1 MQIYTFCITL
11 LKNIYTN
18 LKKLYICTVLTKQ
31 ITIMKHLLRTLFLS
45 LITFTAFATVH
56 QVNSGMFYYTP
67 HALTINVGDTVV
79 WINDGGTHDVNGNI
93 NSITG
98 NSFDNPESFDSPS
111 TSTVGATIYTH
122 VFNIEGTYN
131 YDCSVGNHAL
141 QGMVG
146 TIIVNSGL
154 GSVVDVIV
162 NSENHNTLET
172 AVIQADLAGTLS
184 GDGPFTVFAPTDAAF
199 NALPDGVLDQVLA
212 DNDVLTAI
220 LLHHVHSGNALS
232 TDLSDGMEVPTLND
246 DILTV
251 SIDGEVVMIDMA
263 TVTVADIIAS
273 NGVVHVIDMVL
284 LPATEDQ
291 TVMSIIAN
299 SPAHTILEEAVLA
312 AELDGTL
319 SGDGPFTVFAPSDD
333 AFDGLPAGAL
343 DLILANTEQL
353 TDLLLNHVH
362 SGNVLST
369 DLSDGMM
376 VPTLNETELTVSID
390 GMTVM
395 IDLAT
400 VTQADLTASNGVVH
414 VIDKV
419 LLPDFGQE
427 DTTVYS
433 IIKASPI
440 HTTLE
445 VAIDAAGLGETL
457 SGDGPF
463 TVFAPTD
470 DAFDALPAG
479 ALDGLL
485 ADIPLLTEI
494 LKHHVHSGNVLSTD
508 LSDGMEV
515 PTLNDDVLVVS
526 IDAGSVMID
535 MSTVIQPDI
544 VANNGVVHVI
554 NAVLVADD
562 EPTTINTFLNEKDV
576 EYLYTINLLGELVD
590 RDSKEKILV
599 DIYSNGTSI
608 KRYNLRK

>member
-1 MQIYTFCITL
+1 MQIYIFCITL
-11 LKNIYTN
+11 KQKVYTN
-18 LKKLYICTVLTKQ
+18 LKKLYICGFLTKQ
-31 ITIMKHLLRTLFLS
+31 IITMKHLIRSLFLS
-45 LITFTAFATVH
+45 LISIQVFATIH
-56 QVNSGMFYYTP
+56 QVNSGNLYYSP
-67 HALTINVGDTVV
+67 SELTIHVGDTVV
-79 WINDGGTHDVNGNI
+79 WINDGGTHNVNGNI
-93 NSITG
+93 SSISG
-98 NSFDNPESFDSPS
+98 ESFNNPENFNSPS

-122 VFNIEGTYN
+122 VFNIEGSYN
-131 YDCSVGNHAL
+131 YDCSVGSHAL
-141 QGMVG
+141 QGMTGSINVVNNG
-146 TIIVNSGL
+146 TVVDIIVNS
-154 GSVVDVIV
+154 VD
-162 NSENHNTLET
+162 HNTLET
-172 AVIQADLAGTLS
+172 AVIQADLAATLS
-184 GDGPFTVFAPTDAAF
+184 SNGPFTVFAPTDAAF
-199 NALPDGVLDQVLA
+199 DNLPDGVLENVLA

-232 TDLSDGMEVPTLND
+232 SGLSDGMEVSTLND

-263 TVTVADIIAS
+263 TVTVVDIIAS

-284 LPATEDQ
+284 LPATDDQ

-312 AELDGTL
+312 AELDVTL

-333 AFDGLPAGAL
+333 AFDGLPAGTL

-376 VPTLNETELTVSID
+376 VPTLNETELIVSID

-414 VIDKV
+414 IIDKV

-445 VAIDAAGLGETL
+445 AAIDAAELGETL

-479 ALDGLL
+479 ALDELL

-494 LKHHVHSGNVLSTD
+494 LLHHVHSGNVLSTD

-515 PTLNDDVLVVS
+515 PTLNNDVLIVS

-535 MSTVIQPDI
+535 ISTVIQPDI

-576 EYLYTINLLGELVD
+576 EYLHTINLLGELVD
-590 RDSKEKILV
+590 RNSKEKILV

>member
-1 MQIYTFCITL
+1 
-11 LKNIYTN
+11 
-18 LKKLYICTVLTKQ
+18 
-31 ITIMKHLLRTLFLS
+31 MKHLLRTLFLS
-45 LITFTAFATVH
+45 LISLTAFATVH

-67 HALTINVGDTVV
+67 SELTINIGDTVV

-98 NSFDNPESFDSPS
+98 NSFDNPESFDSPA

-141 QGMVG
+141 QGMTGSINVVNNG
-146 TIIVNSGL
+146 T
-154 GSVVDVIV
+154 VVDIIV

-172 AVIQADLAGTLS
+172 AVVEADLA
-184 GDGPFTVFAPTDAAF
+184 
-199 NALPDGVLDQVLA
+199 
-212 DNDVLTAI
+212 
-220 LLHHVHSGNALS
+220 
-232 TDLSDGMEVPTLND
+232 
-246 DILTV
+246 
-251 SIDGEVVMIDMA
+251 
-263 TVTVADIIAS
+263 
-273 NGVVHVIDMVL
+273 
-284 LPATEDQ
+284 
-291 TVMSIIAN
+291 
-299 SPAHTILEEAVLA
+299 
-312 AELDGTL
+312 GTL

-400 VTQADLTASNGVVH
+400 VTQADLVASNGVVH

-445 VAIDAAGLGETL
+445 AAIDAAELGETL

-479 ALDGLL
+479 ALDDLL

-494 LKHHVHSGNVLSTD
+494 LLHHVHSGNVLSTD

-535 MSTVIQPDI
+535 MSTVIQADI

>member
-1 MQIYTFCITL
+1 
-11 LKNIYTN
+11 
-18 LKKLYICTVLTKQ
+18 
-31 ITIMKHLLRTLFLS
+31 MKHLLRTLFLCLIS
-45 LITFTAFATVH
+45 LTAFATVH

-67 HALTINVGDTVV
+67 SELTINVGDTVV

-98 NSFDNPESFDSPS
+98 NSFDNPESFDSPL

-122 VFNIEGTYN
+122 VFNVEGTYN

-146 TIIVNSGL
+146 TVIVNSGL
-154 GSVVDVIV
+154 GTIVDIIV

-172 AVIQADLAGTLS
+172 AVIQADLAATLS

-199 NALPDGVLDQVLA
+199 DALPDGVLDDVLA
-212 DNDVLTAI
+212 DNDVLTTI

-232 TDLSDGMEVPTLND
+232 TDLSDGMEIPTLND

-263 TVTVADIIAS
+263 NVTITDIIAS

-284 LPATEDQ
+284 LPATDNQ

-299 SPAHTILEEAVLA
+299 SPVHTILEEAVLA

-400 VTQADLTASNGVVH
+400 VTQANLTASNGVVH

-445 VAIDAAGLGETL
+445 AAIDAAGLSETL

-479 ALDGLL
+479 ALDDLL

>member
-1 MQIYTFCITL
+1 
-11 LKNIYTN
+11 
-18 LKKLYICTVLTKQ
+18 
-31 ITIMKHLLRTLFLS
+31 MKHLLRTLFLS
-45 LITFTAFATVH
+45 LISLTAFATVH

-67 HALTINVGDTVV
+67 SELTINVGDTVV

-98 NSFDNPESFDSPS
+98 NSFENPESFDSPS

-154 GSVVDVIV
+154 GSVVDIIV

-199 NALPDGVLDQVLA
+199 DALPDGVLDQVLA

-246 DILTV
+246 DIITV

-284 LPATEDQ
+284 LPATDDQ

-299 SPAHTILEEAVLA
+299 SPVHTILEEAVLA

-445 VAIDAAGLGETL
+445 AAIDAAGLGETL

-479 ALDGLL
+479 ALDDLL

>member
-1 MQIYTFCITL
+1 
-11 LKNIYTN
+11 
-18 LKKLYICTVLTKQ
+18 
-31 ITIMKHLLRTLFLS
+31 MKHLLRALFLS
-45 LITFTAFATVH
+45 LISLTAFATVH

-67 HALTINVGDTVV
+67 SELTINVGDTVV

-122 VFNIEGTYN
+122 VFDTEGTYN

-146 TIIVNSGL
+146 SINVVNNGT
-154 GSVVDVIV
+154 VVDIIV

-172 AVIQADLAGTLS
+172 AVIQANLAATLS

-199 NALPDGVLDQVLA
+199 AALPDGVLDDVLA

-220 LLHHVHSGNALS
+220 LFHHVHSGNALS

-246 DILTV
+246 DILTI
-251 SIDGEVVMIDMA
+251 SIDGEIVMIDMA

-284 LPATEDQ
+284 LPANNDQ

-299 SPAHTILEEAVLA
+299 SPVHTILEEAVLA

-400 VTQADLTASNGVVH
+400 VTQANLTASNGVVH

-445 VAIDAAGLGETL
+445 AAIDAAELGETL

-479 ALDGLL
+479 ALDDLL

-599 DIYSNGTSI
+599 DIFSNGTSI

>member
-1 MQIYTFCITL
+1 M
-11 LKNIYTN
+11 KN
-18 LKKLYICTVLTKQ
+18 
-31 ITIMKHLLRTLFLS
+31 LLRIFILS
-45 LITFTAFATVH
+45 LISLSAYATVH
-56 QVNSGMFYYTP
+56 QVNSGMFFYSP
-67 HALTINVGDTVV
+67 SELTINLGDTVV

-246 DILTV
+246 DIITV
-251 SIDGEVVMIDMA
+251 SINGEVVMIDMA

-284 LPATEDQ
+284 LPATDDQ

-312 AELDGTL
+312 ADLDGTL

-353 TDLLLNHVH
+353 TDLLYNHVH

-400 VTQADLTASNGVVH
+400 VTQVDLTASNGVVH

-419 LLPDFGQE
+419 LLPDFGQV

-445 VAIDAAGLGETL
+445 AAIDAAELDVTL

-470 DAFDALPAG
+470 DAFGALPAG
-479 ALDGLL
+479 AIDELL
-485 ADIPLLTEI
+485 ADIPLLTEV
-494 LKHHVHSGNVLSTD
+494 LLHHVHSGNVLSTD

-535 MSTVIQPDI
+535 MSTVIQADI
-544 VANNGVVHVI
+544 VADNGVVHVI
-554 NAVLVADD
+554 NAVLVAED
-562 EPTTINTFLNEKDV
+562 EPTAINTFLNEKDV

-590 RDSKEKILV
+590 KDSKEKILV
-599 DIYSNGTSI
+599 DIYSNGISI

>member
-1 MQIYTFCITL
+1 
-11 LKNIYTN
+11 
-18 LKKLYICTVLTKQ
+18 
-31 ITIMKHLLRTLFLS
+31 
-45 LITFTAFATVH
+45 
-56 QVNSGMFYYTP
+56 
-67 HALTINVGDTVV
+67 
-79 WINDGGTHDVNGNI
+79 
-93 NSITG
+93 
-98 NSFDNPESFDSPS
+98 
-111 TSTVGATIYTH
+111 
-122 VFNIEGTYN
+122 
-131 YDCSVGNHAL
+131 
-141 QGMVG
+141 MVG
-146 TIIVNSGL
+146 TIIVNSVL
-154 GSVVDVIV
+154 GSVVDIIV
-162 NSENHNTLET
+162 NSEDHNTLET
-172 AVIQADLAGTLS
+172 AVIQANLAATLS

-199 NALPDGVLDQVLA
+199 DALPDGVLDDVLA

-263 TVTVADIIAS
+263 TVTIADILAS

-284 LPATEDQ
+284 LPATDDQ

-299 SPAHTILEEAVLA
+299 SPVHTNLEEAILA
-312 AELDGTL
+312 AELDVTL
-319 SGDGPFTVFAPSDD
+319 SGEGPFTVFAPSDD
-333 AFDGLPAGAL
+333 AFDGLTPGAL

-353 TDLLLNHVH
+353 TDLLYNHVH

-400 VTQADLTASNGVVH
+400 VTQVDLTASNGVVH

-419 LLPDFGQE
+419 LLPDFGQV

-445 VAIDAAGLGETL
+445 AAIDAAELDVTL

-470 DAFDALPAG
+470 DAFGALPAG
-479 ALDGLL
+479 AIDELL
-485 ADIPLLTEI
+485 ADIPLLTEV
-494 LKHHVHSGNVLSTD
+494 LLHHVHSGNVLSTD

-535 MSTVIQPDI
+535 MSTVIQADI
-544 VANNGVVHVI
+544 VADNGVVHVI
-554 NAVLVADD
+554 NAVLVAED
-562 EPTTINTFLNEKDV
+562 EPTAINTFLNEKDV
-576 EYLYTINLLGELVD
+576 EYSYTINLLGELVD
-590 RDSKEKILV
+590 KDSKEKILV

>member
-1 MQIYTFCITL
+1 
-11 LKNIYTN
+11 
-18 LKKLYICTVLTKQ
+18 
-31 ITIMKHLLRTLFLS
+31 MKHLLLALFLS
-45 LITFTAFATVH
+45 LISLTALATVH

-67 HALTINVGDTVV
+67 SELTINVGDTVV

-98 NSFDNPESFDSPS
+98 NSFENPESFDSPS

-122 VFNIEGTYN
+122 VFNTEGTYN

-154 GSVVDVIV
+154 GSVVDIIV

-172 AVIQADLAGTLS
+172 AVIQADLAATLS
-184 GDGPFTVFAPTDAAF
+184 GNGPFTVFAPTDAAF
-199 NALPDGVLDQVLA
+199 DALPDGVLDQVLA
-212 DNDVLTAI
+212 DNDILTAI

-232 TDLSDGMEVPTLND
+232 TDLFDGMEVPTLND

-251 SIDGEVVMIDMA
+251 YIDGEVVMIDMA
-263 TVTVADIIAS
+263 NVTIADIIAS

-284 LPATEDQ
+284 LPATDDQ

-299 SPAHTILEEAVLA
+299 SPVHTILEEAVLA

-445 VAIDAAGLGETL
+445 AAIDAAGLGETL

-470 DAFDALPAG
+470 DAFDALPTG
-479 ALDGLL
+479 ALDDLL

-535 MSTVIQPDI
+535 ISTVIQPDI

>member
-1 MQIYTFCITL
+1 
-11 LKNIYTN
+11 
-18 LKKLYICTVLTKQ
+18 
-31 ITIMKHLLRTLFLS
+31 MKFILRIFILS
-45 LITFTAFATVH
+45 LVTLTTFATTH

-67 HALTINVGDTVV
+67 SELTINVGDTVV

-98 NSFDNPESFDSPS
+98 NSFNNPESFDSPS

-122 VFNIEGTYN
+122 VFNTEGTYN
-131 YDCSVGNHAL
+131 YDCSVGSHAQ

-154 GSVVDVIV
+154 GSVVDIIV

-199 NALPDGVLDQVLA
+199 DALPDGVLDDVLA

-263 TVTVADIIAS
+263 TVTVADLTAS
-273 NGVVHVIDMVL
+273 NGVVHVIDKVL
-284 LPATEDQ
+284 LPATDEE

-299 SPAHTILEEAVLA
+299 SPAHTNLEEAILA

-400 VTQADLTASNGVVH
+400 VTQADLIASNGVVH

-445 VAIDAAGLGETL
+445 AAIDAAELGETL

-479 ALDGLL
+479 ALDDLL

-494 LKHHVHSGNVLSTD
+494 LLHHVHSGNVLSTD

-535 MSTVIQPDI
+535 MSTVIQADI

-554 NAVLVADD
+554 NAVLVAED
-562 EPTTINTFLNEKDV
+562 EPTAINTFFNEKDV

>member
-1 MQIYTFCITL
+1 
-11 LKNIYTN
+11 
-18 LKKLYICTVLTKQ
+18 
-31 ITIMKHLLRTLFLS
+31 MKHLLRTLFLS

>member
-1 MQIYTFCITL
+1 
-11 LKNIYTN
+11 
-18 LKKLYICTVLTKQ
+18 
-31 ITIMKHLLRTLFLS
+31 MKHLLRTLFLS
-45 LITFTAFATVH
+45 LISLTAFATVH

-67 HALTINVGDTVV
+67 NEITIHVGDTVV

-93 NSITG
+93 SSISG
-98 NSFDNPESFDSPS
+98 ESFNNPENFQSNV
-111 TSTVGATIYTH
+111 TSVSGATIYTH
-122 VFNIEGTYN
+122 VFTVPGTYN
-131 YDCSVGNHAL
+131 YDCSVGMHAAN
-141 QGMVG
+141 GMVG
-146 TIIVNSGL
+146 VINVVNNGTVVDIIVNSE
-154 GSVVDVIV
+154 D
-162 NSENHNTLET
+162 HNILET
-172 AVIQADLAGTLS
+172 AVTQAGLAETLS
-184 GDGPFTVFAPTDAAF
+184 G
-199 NALPDGVLDQVLA
+199 N
-212 DNDVLTAI
+212 
-220 LLHHVHSGNALS
+220 
-232 TDLSDGMEVPTLND
+232 
-246 DILTV
+246 
-251 SIDGEVVMIDMA
+251 
-263 TVTVADIIAS
+263 
-273 NGVVHVIDMVL
+273 
-284 LPATEDQ
+284 
-291 TVMSIIAN
+291 
-299 SPAHTILEEAVLA
+299 
-312 AELDGTL
+312 
-319 SGDGPFTVFAPSDD
+319 GPFTVFAPSDD
-333 AFDGLPAGAL
+333 AFDGLPDGAL

-353 TDLLLNHVH
+353 TNLLLNHVH
-362 SGNVLST
+362 SGNVIST
-369 DLSDGMM
+369 DLSDDMM
-376 VPTLNETELTVSID
+376 VSTLNETELSVSID

-400 VTQADLTASNGVVH
+400 VTQADLIASNGVVH

-445 VAIDAAGLGETL
+445 AAIDAAELGETL

-479 ALDGLL
+479 ALDDLL

-494 LKHHVHSGNVLSTD
+494 LLHHVHSGNVLSSD

-526 IDAGSVMID
+526 IDAGNVMID
-535 MSTVIQPDI
+535 ISTVIQPDI
-544 VANNGVVHVI
+544 VASNGVVHVI

-576 EYLYTINLLGELVD
+576 EYLYTINLLGELVE

>member
-1 MQIYTFCITL
+1 
-11 LKNIYTN
+11 
-18 LKKLYICTVLTKQ
+18 
-31 ITIMKHLLRTLFLS
+31 MKHLLRALFLS
-45 LITFTAFATVH
+45 LISLTAFATVH

-67 HALTINVGDTVV
+67 SELTINVGDTVV

-98 NSFDNPESFDSPS
+98 NSFENPESFDSPS

-122 VFNIEGTYN
+122 VFNTEGTYN

-154 GSVVDVIV
+154 GSVVDIIV

-172 AVIQADLAGTLS
+172 AVIQADLAATLS
-184 GDGPFTVFAPTDAAF
+184 GNGPFTVFAPTDAAF
-199 NALPDGVLDQVLA
+199 DALPDGVLDQVLA
-212 DNDVLTAI
+212 DNDILTAI

-232 TDLSDGMEVPTLND
+232 TDLFDGMEVPTLND

-263 TVTVADIIAS
+263 TVTVANIIAS

-284 LPATEDQ
+284 LPATDDQ

-299 SPAHTILEEAVLA
+299 SPVHTILEEAVLA

-319 SGDGPFTVFAPSDD
+319 SGDGSFTVFAPSDD

-445 VAIDAAGLGETL
+445 AAIDAAGLGETL

-470 DAFDALPAG
+470 DAFDALPTG
-479 ALDGLL
+479 ALDDLL

-535 MSTVIQPDI
+535 ISTVIQPDI

>member
-1 MQIYTFCITL
+1 M
-11 LKNIYTN
+11 KN
-18 LKKLYICTVLTKQ
+18 
-31 ITIMKHLLRTLFLS
+31 LLRIFILS
-45 LITFTAFATVH
+45 LISLSAYATVH
-56 QVNSGMFYYTP
+56 QVNSGMFFYSP
-67 HALTINVGDTVV
+67 SELTINLGDTVV
-79 WINDGGTHDVNGNI
+79 WINEGGTHDVNGDI
-93 NSITG
+93 SSITG
-98 NSFDNPESFDSPS
+98 ESFNNPESFNSPT
-111 TSTVGATIYTH
+111 TSEVGATIYTH
-122 VFNIEGTYN
+122 VFNTQGTYN
-131 YDCSVGNHAL
+131 YDCSVGSHAL

-146 TIIVNSGL
+146 TIIVNSVL
-154 GSVVDVIV
+154 GSVVDIIV
-162 NSENHNTLET
+162 NSEDRNTLET
-172 AVIQADLAGTLS
+172 AVIQANLAATLS

-199 NALPDGVLDQVLA
+199 DALPDGVLDDVLA

-263 TVTVADIIAS
+263 TVTIADILAS

-284 LPATEDQ
+284 LPATDDQ

-299 SPAHTILEEAVLA
+299 SPVHTNLEEAILA
-312 AELDGTL
+312 AELDVTL
-319 SGDGPFTVFAPSDD
+319 SGEGPFTVFAPSDD
-333 AFDGLPAGAL
+333 AFDGLTPGAL

-353 TDLLLNHVH
+353 TDLLYNHVH

-400 VTQADLTASNGVVH
+400 VTQVDLTASNGVVH

-419 LLPDFGQE
+419 LLPDFGQV

-445 VAIDAAGLGETL
+445 AAIDAAELDVTL

-470 DAFDALPAG
+470 DAFGALPAG
-479 ALDGLL
+479 AIDELL
-485 ADIPLLTEI
+485 ADIPLLTEV
-494 LKHHVHSGNVLSTD
+494 LLHHVHSGNVLSTD

-535 MSTVIQPDI
+535 MSTVIQADI
-544 VANNGVVHVI
+544 VADNGVVHVI
-554 NAVLVADD
+554 NAVLVAED
-562 EPTTINTFLNEKDV
+562 EPTAINTFLNEKDV
-576 EYLYTINLLGELVD
+576 EYSYTINLLGELVD
-590 RDSKEKILV
+590 KDSKEKILV

>member
-1 MQIYTFCITL
+1 M
-11 LKNIYTN
+11 KN
-18 LKKLYICTVLTKQ
+18 
-31 ITIMKHLLRTLFLS
+31 LLRALFLS
-45 LITFTAFATVH
+45 LISLTAFATVH
-56 QVNSGMFYYTP
+56 QVNSGMFFYTP
-67 HALTINVGDTVV
+67 NELTINIGDTVV

-98 NSFDNPESFDSPS
+98 ESFGNPESFDSPS
-111 TSTVGATIYTH
+111 TNTVGATIYTH

-131 YDCSVGNHAL
+131 YDCSVGSHAQ

-154 GSVVDVIV
+154 GSVVDIIV

-199 NALPDGVLDQVLA
+199 DALPDGVLDQVLA

-263 TVTVADIIAS
+263 TVTIADIIAS

-284 LPATEDQ
+284 LPSTDDQ

-299 SPAHTILEEAVLA
+299 SSAHTILEEAVLA

-319 SGDGPFTVFAPSDD
+319 SGDGPFTIFAPSDG

-353 TDLLLNHVH
+353 TDLLMNHVH

-369 DLSDGMM
+369 ELSDGMM

-395 IDLAT
+395 IDFAT
-400 VTQADLTASNGVVH
+400 VTQADLIASNGVVH

-445 VAIDAAGLGETL
+445 AAIDAAELGETL

-479 ALDGLL
+479 ALDDLL

-494 LKHHVHSGNVLSTD
+494 LLHHVHSGNVLSTD

-535 MSTVIQPDI
+535 MSTVIQADI

>member
-1 MQIYTFCITL
+1 MQIYTFCITIL
-11 LKNIYTN
+11 QKFYTN
-18 LKKLYICTVLTKQ
+18 LKNLYICRVLTNNNL
-31 ITIMKHLLRTLFLS
+31 IMKHLLRTLFLS
-45 LITFTAFATVH
+45 LISISVYATVH
-56 QVNSGMFYYTP
+56 EVNSGMFYYTP
-67 HALTINVGDTVV
+67 NQLTINVGDTVI

-98 NSFDNPESFDSPS
+98 NSFNNPESFNSPS
-111 TSTVGATIYTH
+111 TNIVGATIYTH
-122 VFNIEGTYN
+122 VFNLEGTYN
-131 YDCSVGNHAL
+131 YDCSVGSHAL
-141 QGMVG
+141 QGMTGSINVVNNS
-146 TIIVNSGL
+146 TVVDIIVNS
-154 GSVVDVIV
+154 SD
-162 NSENHNTLET
+162 HNTLET
-172 AVIQADLAGTLS
+172 AVIQADLAVTLS

-199 NALPDGVLDQVLA
+199 NALPNGVLDNVLA
-212 DNDVLTAI
+212 DNNVLTAI

-251 SIDGEVVMIDMA
+251 SINGEVVMIDMA

-284 LPATEDQ
+284 LPETDDQ

-299 SPAHTILEEAVLA
+299 SPAHSILEEALLA

-333 AFDGLPAGAL
+333 AFDGLPDGAL

-353 TDLLLNHVH
+353 TNLLLNHVH

-414 VIDKV
+414 IIDKV

-440 HTTLE
+440 HATLE
-445 VAIDAAGLGETL
+445 AAIDAAELGETL

-479 ALDGLL
+479 ALDDLL

-494 LKHHVHSGNVLSTD
+494 LLHHVHSGNVLSSD
-508 LSDGMEV
+508 LSNGMEI
-515 PTLNDDVLVVS
+515 PTLNDDVLLVT

-544 VANNGVVHVI
+544 ETNNGVVHVI
-554 NAVLVADD
+554 NAVLISDD
-562 EPTTINTFLNEKDV
+562 EPTTINTFFNEKDV

-599 DIYSNGTSI
+599 DIYSNGISV

>member
-1 MQIYTFCITL
+1 
-11 LKNIYTN
+11 
-18 LKKLYICTVLTKQ
+18 
-31 ITIMKHLLRTLFLS
+31 MKHLLRTLFLS
-45 LITFTAFATVH
+45 LISLTAFATVH

-67 HALTINVGDTVV
+67 SELTIHVGDTVV

-93 NSITG
+93 NSISG
-98 NSFDNPESFDSPS
+98 ESFNNPESFDSPS
-111 TSTVGATIYTH
+111 TNTVGATIYTH

-141 QGMVG
+141 QGMTG
-146 TIIVNSGL
+146 TINVVNNGT
-154 GSVVDVIV
+154 VVDIIV

-172 AVIQADLAGTLS
+172 AVIQADLAATLS

-199 NALPDGVLDQVLA
+199 DALPNGVLDDVLA
-212 DNDVLTAI
+212 DIDVLTAI

-263 TVTVADIIAS
+263 TVTIADIIAS

-284 LPATEDQ
+284 IPATDDQ

-299 SPAHTILEEAVLA
+299 SPAHTILEEAILA

-319 SGDGPFTVFAPSDD
+319 SGEGPFTVFAPSDD
-333 AFDGLPAGAL
+333 AFDGLPDGAL

-376 VPTLNETELTVSID
+376 VSTLNDTELTVSID

-395 IDLAT
+395 IDFAT
-400 VTQADLTASNGVVH
+400 VTQADLIASNGLVH

-445 VAIDAAGLGETL
+445 AAIDTAELGETL

-479 ALDGLL
+479 ALDDLL

-494 LKHHVHSGNVLSTD
+494 LLHHVHSGNVLSTD

-526 IDAGSVMID
+526 IDAGNVMID
-535 MSTVIQPDI
+535 ISTVIQPDI
-544 VANNGVVHVI
+544 VASNGVVHVI

-562 EPTTINTFLNEKDV
+562 EPTTINSFLNEKDV
-576 EYLYTINLLGELVD
+576 EYLYTINLLGELVE

>member
-1 MQIYTFCITL
+1 
-11 LKNIYTN
+11 
-18 LKKLYICTVLTKQ
+18 
-31 ITIMKHLLRTLFLS
+31 MKHLLRALFLS
-45 LITFTAFATVH
+45 LISLTAFATVH

-67 HALTINVGDTVV
+67 SELTINVGDTVV

-98 NSFDNPESFDSPS
+98 NSFENPESFDSPS

-122 VFNIEGTYN
+122 VFNTEGTYN

-154 GSVVDVIV
+154 GSVVDIIV
-162 NSENHNTLET
+162 NSENHNILET
-172 AVIQADLAGTLS
+172 AVIQADLAATLS
-184 GDGPFTVFAPTDAAF
+184 GNGPFTVFAPTDAAF
-199 NALPDGVLDQVLA
+199 DALPDGVLDQVLA
-212 DNDVLTAI
+212 DNDLLTAI

-232 TDLSDGMEVPTLND
+232 TDLFDGMEVPTLND
-246 DILTV
+246 DVLTV

-284 LPATEDQ
+284 LPATDDQ

-299 SPAHTILEEAVLA
+299 SPVHTILEEAVLA

-445 VAIDAAGLGETL
+445 AAIDAAGLGETL

-470 DAFDALPAG
+470 DAFDALPTG
-479 ALDGLL
+479 ALDDLL

-535 MSTVIQPDI
+535 ISTVIQPDI

>member
-1 MQIYTFCITL
+1 
-11 LKNIYTN
+11 
-18 LKKLYICTVLTKQ
+18 
-31 ITIMKHLLRTLFLS
+31 MKHLLRTLFLS
-45 LITFTAFATVH
+45 LISLTAFATVH

-67 HALTINVGDTVV
+67 SELTIHVGDTVV

-93 NSITG
+93 NSISG
-98 NSFDNPESFDSPS
+98 ESFNNPESFNSPS
-111 TSTVGATIYTH
+111 TNTVGATIYTH

-141 QGMVG
+141 QGMTG
-146 TIIVNSGL
+146 TINVVNNGT
-154 GSVVDVIV
+154 VVDIIV

-172 AVIQADLAGTLS
+172 AVIQADLAATLS

-199 NALPDGVLDQVLA
+199 DALPNGVLDDVLA

-263 TVTVADIIAS
+263 TVTIADIIAS

-284 LPATEDQ
+284 IPATDDQ

-299 SPAHTILEEAVLA
+299 SPAHTILEEAILA

-319 SGDGPFTVFAPSDD
+319 SGEGPFTVFAPSDD
-333 AFDGLPAGAL
+333 AFDGLPDGAL

-376 VPTLNETELTVSID
+376 VSTLNDTELTVSID

-395 IDLAT
+395 IDFAT
-400 VTQADLTASNGVVH
+400 VTQADLIASNGLVH

-445 VAIDAAGLGETL
+445 AAIDAAELGETL

-479 ALDGLL
+479 ALDDLL

-494 LKHHVHSGNVLSTD
+494 LLHHVHSGNVLSTD

-526 IDAGSVMID
+526 IDAGNVMID
-535 MSTVIQPDI
+535 ISTVIQPDI
-544 VANNGVVHVI
+544 VASNGVVHVI

-562 EPTTINTFLNEKDV
+562 EPTTINSFLNEKDV
-576 EYLYTINLLGELVD
+576 EYLYTINLLGELVE

>member
-1 MQIYTFCITL
+1 
-11 LKNIYTN
+11 
-18 LKKLYICTVLTKQ
+18 
-31 ITIMKHLLRTLFLS
+31 MKHLLRTIFLS
-45 LITFTAFATVH
+45 LISLTAFATVH

-67 HALTINVGDTVV
+67 NELTIHVGDTVV

-93 NSITG
+93 SSISG
-98 NSFDNPESFDSPS
+98 ESFNNPESFNSPS
-111 TSTVGATIYTH
+111 TNTVGATIYTH
-122 VFNIEGTYN
+122 TFNLEGTYN

-146 TIIVNSGL
+146 VINVVNNGTVVDIIVNSE
-154 GSVVDVIV
+154 D
-162 NSENHNTLET
+162 HNILET
-172 AVIQADLAGTLS
+172 AVTQAGLVETLS
-184 GDGPFTVFAPTDAAF
+184 G
-199 NALPDGVLDQVLA
+199 N
-212 DNDVLTAI
+212 
-220 LLHHVHSGNALS
+220 
-232 TDLSDGMEVPTLND
+232 
-246 DILTV
+246 
-251 SIDGEVVMIDMA
+251 
-263 TVTVADIIAS
+263 
-273 NGVVHVIDMVL
+273 
-284 LPATEDQ
+284 
-291 TVMSIIAN
+291 
-299 SPAHTILEEAVLA
+299 
-312 AELDGTL
+312 
-319 SGDGPFTVFAPSDD
+319 GPFTVFAPSDD

-353 TDLLLNHVH
+353 TNLLLNHVH
-362 SGNVLST
+362 SGNVIST
-369 DLSDGMM
+369 ELSDDMM

-400 VTQADLTASNGVVH
+400 VTQADLIASNGVVH

-445 VAIDAAGLGETL
+445 AAIDAAELGETL

-479 ALDGLL
+479 ALDDLL

-494 LKHHVHSGNVLSTD
+494 LLHHVHSGDVISTD

-515 PTLNDDVLVVS
+515 PTLNDDILVVS

-535 MSTVIQPDI
+535 MSTVIQADI

-554 NAVLVADD
+554 NAVLISDD
-562 EPTTINTFLNEKDV
+562 EPTTINTFLNEKDI

>member
-1 MQIYTFCITL
+1 
-11 LKNIYTN
+11 
-18 LKKLYICTVLTKQ
+18 
-31 ITIMKHLLRTLFLS
+31 MKHLLRTLFLS
-45 LITFTAFATVH
+45 LISLTAFATVH

-67 HALTINVGDTVV
+67 SELTIHVGDTVV

-93 NSITG
+93 NSISG
-98 NSFDNPESFDSPS
+98 ESFNNPESFDSPS
-111 TSTVGATIYTH
+111 NNTVGATIYTH

-141 QGMVG
+141 QGMTGSINVVNNG
-146 TIIVNSGL
+146 T
-154 GSVVDVIV
+154 VVDIIV

-172 AVIQADLAGTLS
+172 AVIQADLAATLS
-184 GDGPFTVFAPTDAAF
+184 GDGPYTVFAPTDAAF
-199 NALPDGVLDQVLA
+199 DALPNGVLDNVLA

-220 LLHHVHSGNALS
+220 LLHHVHSGNTLS

-263 TVTVADIIAS
+263 TVTIADIIAS

-284 LPATEDQ
+284 IPATDDQ

-299 SPAHTILEEAVLA
+299 SPAHTILKEAILA

-319 SGDGPFTVFAPSDD
+319 SGEGPFTVFAPSDD
-333 AFDGLPAGAL
+333 AFDGLPDGAL

-369 DLSDGMM
+369 ELSDGMI

-400 VTQADLTASNGVVH
+400 VIQADLIASNGVVH

-445 VAIDAAGLGETL
+445 AAIDAAELGETL

-470 DAFDALPAG
+470 DAFDALAAG
-479 ALDGLL
+479 ALDNLL

-494 LKHHVHSGNVLSTD
+494 LLHHVHSGNVLSTD

-526 IDAGSVMID
+526 IDAGNVMID

-544 VANNGVVHVI
+544 VASNGVVHAI

-576 EYLYTINLLGELVD
+576 EYLYTINLLGELVE

>member
-1 MQIYTFCITL
+1 MQIYTFCITIL
-11 LKNIYTN
+11 QKFYTN
-18 LKKLYICTVLTKQ
+18 LKNLYICRVLTNNNL
-31 ITIMKHLLRTLFLS
+31 IMKHLLRTLFLS
-45 LITFTAFATVH
+45 LISISVFATVH
-56 QVNSGMFYYTP
+56 EVNSGMFYYTP
-67 HALTINVGDTVV
+67 NQLTINVGDTVI

-93 NSITG
+93 SSITG
-98 NSFDNPESFDSPS
+98 NSFNNPESFNSPS
-111 TSTVGATIYTH
+111 TNIVGATIYTH
-122 VFNIEGTYN
+122 IFNLEGTYN
-131 YDCSVGNHAL
+131 YDCSVGSHAL
-141 QGMVG
+141 QGMTGSINVVNNS
-146 TIIVNSGL
+146 TVVDIIVNS
-154 GSVVDVIV
+154 SD
-162 NSENHNTLET
+162 HNTLET
-172 AVIQADLAGTLS
+172 AVIQADLAVTLS

-199 NALPDGVLDQVLA
+199 NALPNGVLDNVLA
-212 DNDVLTAI
+212 DNNVLTAI

-251 SIDGEVVMIDMA
+251 SINGEVVMIDMA

-284 LPATEDQ
+284 LPETDDQ

-299 SPAHTILEEAVLA
+299 SPAHSILEEALLA

-333 AFDGLPAGAL
+333 AFDGLPDGAL

-353 TDLLLNHVH
+353 TNLLLNHVH

-414 VIDKV
+414 IIDKV

-440 HTTLE
+440 HATLE
-445 VAIDAAGLGETL
+445 AAIDAAELGETL

-479 ALDGLL
+479 ALDDLL

-494 LKHHVHSGNVLSTD
+494 LLHHVHSGNVLSSD
-508 LSDGMEV
+508 LSNGMEI
-515 PTLNDDVLVVS
+515 PTLNDDVLLVT

-544 VANNGVVHVI
+544 ETNNGVVHVI
-554 NAVLVADD
+554 NAVLISDD
-562 EPTTINTFLNEKDV
+562 EPTTINTFFNEKDV

-599 DIYSNGTSI
+599 DIYSNGISV

>member
-1 MQIYTFCITL
+1 
-11 LKNIYTN
+11 
-18 LKKLYICTVLTKQ
+18 
-31 ITIMKHLLRTLFLS
+31 MKHLLRALFLS
-45 LITFTAFATVH
+45 LISLTSFASVH

-67 HALTINVGDTVV
+67 SELTINVGDTVV

-98 NSFDNPESFDSPS
+98 NSFENPESFDSPS

-154 GSVVDVIV
+154 GSVVDIIV

-199 NALPDGVLDQVLA
+199 DALPDGILDQVLA

-246 DILTV
+246 DIITV

-284 LPATEDQ
+284 LPATDDQ

-445 VAIDAAGLGETL
+445 AAIDAAGLGETL

-479 ALDGLL
+479 ALDDLL